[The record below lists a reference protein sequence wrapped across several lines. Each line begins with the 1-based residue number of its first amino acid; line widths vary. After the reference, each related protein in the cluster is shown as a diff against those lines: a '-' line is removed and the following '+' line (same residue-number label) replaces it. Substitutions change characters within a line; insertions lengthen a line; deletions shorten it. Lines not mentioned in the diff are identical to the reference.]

1 MLRQPLTE
9 FLALLLAIALVGC
22 TSPSSHLVATAN
34 SPAASAT
41 KPAAPAQSPGQA
53 QIGIDNFTFTPATIT
68 VAVGTNVTWT
78 NHDDIPHTVTSTT
91 GAFDSKAIDTDA
103 SFSFVFVTPGT
114 YPYYC
119 EIHPHMR
126 GQVIVK

>member
-9 FLALLLAIALVGC
+9 FLALLLAIVLVGC
-22 TSPSSHLVATAN
+22 TSPSGHLAAVAN
-34 SPAASAT
+34 SPAAPAT
-41 KPAAPAQSPGQA
+41 KPAAPAQA
-53 QIGIDNFTFTPATIT
+53 QVGIDNFTFTPATIT
-68 VAVGTNVTWT
+68 VAAGTKVTWT

-103 SFSFVFVTPGT
+103 SFSFIFNTPGT